1 MGKLAGK
8 FQGGYGGAKGATNV
22 KGYKSGTGGNGTMP
36 FKTTGRAKT
45 SKDIIAGAGERMP
58 MPQGV
63 RGRVLYSS
71 KNKRIGRQEG
81 TGPES

>member
-8 FQGGYGGAKGATNV
+8 FQGGWGAKGATNV
-22 KGYKSGTGGNGTMP
+22 KGYDTGSNGRGTMP
-36 FKTTGRAKT
+36 FTTT
-45 SKDIIAGAGERMP
+45 THPTNQKDIIAGVGQRPP
-58 MPQGV
+58 MPNGR

-71 KNKRIGRQEG
+71 ANKRIGRQEG

>member
-8 FQGGYGGAKGATNV
+8 FPGGYGGAKGATNV
-22 KGYKSGTGGNGTMP
+22 KGYKSGSGGNGTMP
-36 FKTTGRAKT
+36 FATTT
-45 SKDIIAGAGERMP
+45 HPTNQKDIIPNTGQRPP
-58 MPQGV
+58 MPNAR

-71 KNKRIGRQEG
+71 ANKRIGRQEG

>member
-8 FQGGYGGAKGATNV
+8 FPGGWGGAKGATNV
-22 KGYKSGTGGNGTMP
+22 KGYDTGSGGRGTMK
-36 FKTTGRAKT
+36 FGWTGPMANVKEGGQRP
-45 SKDIIAGAGERMP
+45 P
-58 MPQGV
+58 MPNGR

-71 KNKRIGRQEG
+71 ANKRIGRQEG

>member
-8 FQGGYGGAKGATNV
+8 FPGGWGGAKGATNV
-22 KGYKSGTGGNGTMP
+22 KGYDTGTGGRGTMP
-36 FKTTGRAKT
+36 FAKT
-45 SKDIIAGAGERMP
+45 GGAHTTKDIIAGSGQRPP
-58 MPQGV
+58 MPNGR

-71 KNKRIGRQEG
+71 QNKRIGRQEG